1 MVEKKIGKQ
10 IQALRKKRGMT
21 QEQLAEKVE
30 LSTNYLSAVERGI
43 NALSLDK
50 LVEIMN
56 CLECSADEI
65 FSDVLHN
72 GYEIKANLLSN
83 SIAQLPPDEQNRI
96 FEVIETL
103 IKTAKKN

>member
-30 LSTNYLSAVERGI
+30 LSTNYLSA
-43 NALSLDK
+43 
-50 LVEIMN
+50 IMN